1 MLEPHDQGI
10 GSRKLLQ
17 PWLHLR
23 RNLAVL
29 KNPSL
34 ARNPDGEWCVR
45 ALLQLADFL
54 DGGLALGIAAEP
66 VNRVGRMDKD
76 LAVADAREQL
86 MQAHLHFT
94 LSQHFHGS
102 RAHGAPFRSEEHTS
116 ELQSQFHLV

>member
-54 DGGLALGIAAEP
+54 DGGLALCIAAEP
-66 VNRVGRMDKD
+66 VNRVGRMDKA
-76 LAVADAREQL
+76 LTVAAAREPL
-86 MQAHLHFT
+86 MQAHPHLP
-94 LSQHFHGS
+94 LRQHFDGS
-102 RAHGAPFRSEEHTS
+102 RAHGARFK
-116 ELQSQFHLV
+116 